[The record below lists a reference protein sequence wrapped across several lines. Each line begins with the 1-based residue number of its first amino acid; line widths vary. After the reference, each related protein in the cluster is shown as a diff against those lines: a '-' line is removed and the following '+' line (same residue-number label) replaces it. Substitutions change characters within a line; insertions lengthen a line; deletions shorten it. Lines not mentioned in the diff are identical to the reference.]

1 LKFSIYNISFNYK
14 LLPTLIFIIFFTLFI
29 KLGFWQ
35 LDRAD
40 QKKIINMAFAERQHQ
55 PPIQLNKE
63 TIQMPIKD
71 IIWHHVTL
79 SGEFL
84 NEKNIILDNQIREE
98 KAGFLIYTPFKILD
112 SNGIIL
118 INRGWHPLTNSRKDI
133 PDIPPI
139 REMQIIEGEVSQMP
153 SSGIS
158 LGKVLTEKLNDSSF
172 RIQKMDYD
180 ILKSLISKDLMSYE
194 VKLKKPIFDKT
205 YILDSGMPVPDSDKN
220 YGYAFQWFAM
230 AFTLFI
236 IFIRLG
242 VQKKS

>member
-1 LKFSIYNISFNYK
+1 LKISIYNISFNYK
-14 LLPTLIFIIFFTLFI
+14 LLPSLVFIIFFTLFI

-40 QKKIINMAFAERQHQ
+40 QKKIINMAFVERQNQ
-55 PPIQLNKE
+55 PPIPLNKE
-63 TIQMPIKD
+63 TIQMPIID
-71 IIWHHVTL
+71 IIWHHVTI

-84 NEKNIILDNQIREE
+84 NDKNIILDNQVVQE

-112 SNGIIL
+112 SNKIIL
-118 INRGWHPLTNSRKDI
+118 VNRGWYPLSNSRNDV
-133 PDIPPI
+133 PNIPPI
-139 REMQIIEGEVSQMP
+139 KGAQAIEGEINQMP

-158 LGKVLTEKLNDSSF
+158 LGKVITEKLNESSF
-172 RIQKMDYD
+172 RLQKMDYEV
-180 ILKSLISKDLMSYE
+180 LSSLIGKDLMRYV

-205 YILDSGMPVPDSDKN
+205 YVIDLGIPVPDSDKN

-236 IFIRLG
+236 IFIKLG
-242 VQKKS
+242 LKKK

>member
-1 LKFSIYNISFNYK
+1 LKISIYNISFNYK
-14 LLPTLIFIIFFTLFI
+14 LLPSLVFIIFFTLFI

-40 QKKIINMAFAERQHQ
+40 QKKIINMAFIERQNQ
-55 PPIQLNKE
+55 PAIPLNKE

-71 IIWHHVTL
+71 IIWHHVTI

-84 NEKNIILDNQIREE
+84 NDKNIILDNQVVQE

-112 SNGIIL
+112 SNKIIL
-118 INRGWHPLTNSRKDI
+118 VNRGWYPLSNSRNDV
-133 PDIPPI
+133 PNIPPI
-139 REMQIIEGEVSQMP
+139 KGAQAIEGEINQMP

-158 LGKVLTEKLNDSSF
+158 LGKVITEKLNESSF
-172 RIQKMDYD
+172 RLQKMDYEV
-180 ILKSLISKDLMSYE
+180 LSSLIGKDLMRYV

-205 YILDSGMPVPDSDKN
+205 YVIDLGIPVPDSDKN

-236 IFIRLG
+236 IFIKLG
-242 VQKKS
+242 LKKK

>member
-1 LKFSIYNISFNYK
+1 MKFSIYNISFNYK
-14 LLPTLIFIIFFTLFI
+14 LIPSLVFIIFFTLFI

-40 QKKIINMAFAERQHQ
+40 QKKIINMSFVERQNQ
-55 PPIQLNKE
+55 PPIQLNNE
-63 TIQMPIKD
+63 NIQIPIKD
-71 IIWHHVTL
+71 IIWHRV
-79 SGEFL
+79 SMKGSFL
-84 NEKNIILDNQIREE
+84 NDKNIILDNQIVEE

-112 SNGIIL
+112 SNKIIL
-118 INRGWHPLTNSRKDI
+118 INRGWYPLSNSRKDI
-133 PDIPPI
+133 PNIPPI
-139 REMQIIEGEVSQMP
+139 KDMQTIEGEISQMP

-158 LGKVLTEKLNDSSF
+158 LGKVITEKLDESSF
-172 RIQKMDYD
+172 RLQKMDYEV
-180 ILKSLISKDLMSYE
+180 LSSLISKDLMRYV

-242 VQKKS
+242 VKKK

>member
-1 LKFSIYNISFNYK
+1 LKFSIYNISLNYK
-14 LLPTLIFIIFFTLFI
+14 LIPSLVFIIFFTLFI

-40 QKKIINMAFAERQHQ
+40 QKKIINMSFVERQNQ

-71 IIWHHVTL
+71 IIWHNVTL

-84 NEKNIILDNQIREE
+84 NDKNIILDNQIREE

-112 SNGIIL
+112 SNRIIL

-133 PDIPPI
+133 PDIPNI
-139 REMQIIEGEVSQMP
+139 KEMQTIEGEISQMP

-158 LGKVLTEKLNDSSF
+158 LGKVVTEKLDESSF
-172 RIQKMDYD
+172 RLQKMDYEV
-180 ILKSLISKDLMSYE
+180 LSTLISKDLMGYE
-194 VKLKKPIFDKT
+194 VKLRKTIFDKT
-205 YILDSGMPVPDSDKN
+205 YITDEGMPVPDSDKN

-230 AFTLFI
+230 AFTIFI

-242 VQKKS
+242 VKKK

>member
-1 LKFSIYNISFNYK
+1 MKFSAYNISFNYK
-14 LLPTLIFIIFFTLFI
+14 LLPSLAFIIFFIFFI

-40 QKKIINMAFAERQHQ
+40 QKKIINMAFVERQNQ
-55 PPIQLNKE
+55 SPIQLNNE

-71 IIWHHVTL
+71 IIRHRV
-79 SGEFL
+79 SMRGESL
-84 NEKNIILDNQIREE
+84 NDKNIILDNQILQE

-112 SNGIIL
+112 SNKVIL
-118 INRGWHPLTNSRKDI
+118 INRGWYPLSNSRKDI
-133 PDIPPI
+133 PNIPPI
-139 REMQIIEGEVSQMP
+139 KEIQTIEGEISQMP

-158 LGKVLTEKLNDSSF
+158 LGKVITEKLDESSF
-172 RIQKMDYD
+172 RLQKMDYEV
-180 ILKSLISKDLMSYE
+180 LSSLISKDLMRYV
-194 VKLKKPIFDKT
+194 VKLKNPIFDKT
-205 YILDSGMPVPDSDKN
+205 YVLDSGMPVPDSDKN

-242 VQKKS
+242 VKKK

>member
-1 LKFSIYNISFNYK
+1 MTFV
-14 LLPTLIFIIFFTLFI
+14 
-29 KLGFWQ
+29 
-35 LDRAD
+35 
-40 QKKIINMAFAERQHQ
+40 ERQNQ
-55 PPIQLNKE
+55 PPIPLNKE

-71 IIWHHVTL
+71 IIWLHVSM

-84 NEKNIILDNQIREE
+84 NDKNIILDNQIVEE

-112 SNGIIL
+112 SNKIIL
-118 INRGWHPLTNSRKDI
+118 VNRGWYPLSNSRKDI
-133 PDIPPI
+133 PNIPPI
-139 REMQIIEGEVSQMP
+139 KEIQTIEGEISQMP

-158 LGKVLTEKLNDSSF
+158 LGKVITEKLDESSF
-172 RIQKMDYD
+172 RLQKMDYEV
-180 ILKSLISKDLMSYE
+180 LSSLISKDLMRYA

-205 YILDSGMPVPDSDKN
+205 YVLDSGMPVPDSDKN

-242 VQKKS
+242 VKKK

>member
-1 LKFSIYNISFNYK
+1 MKISIYNVSFNYK
-14 LLPTLIFIIFFTLFI
+14 LIPSLVFIIFFTLFI

-40 QKKIINMAFAERQHQ
+40 QKKIINMAFVERQSQ
-55 PPIQLNKE
+55 PAITLNKE
-63 TIQMPIKD
+63 TTQIPIKE
-71 IIWHHVTL
+71 IIWHQVTM

-84 NEKNIILDNQIREE
+84 NDKNIILDNQVVQE

-112 SNGIIL
+112 SNRIIL
-118 INRGWHPLTNSRKDI
+118 VNRGWYPLSNSRNDI
-133 PDIPPI
+133 PNIPPI
-139 REMQIIEGEVSQMP
+139 IGAQVIEGEINQMP

-158 LGKVLTEKLNDSSF
+158 LGKVVTEKLDESSF
-172 RIQKMDYD
+172 RLQKMDYEV
-180 ILKSLISKDLMSYE
+180 LCSLLGKDLMKYV
-194 VKLKKPIFDKT
+194 VKLKKPIFDKA
-205 YILDSGMPVPDSDKN
+205 YVLDSGIPVPDSDKN

-242 VQKKS
+242 LKKK

>member
-40 QKKIINMAFAERQHQ
+40 QKKIINMAFVERQHQ
-55 PPIQLNKE
+55 PPIELNKE

-71 IIWHHVTL
+71 IIWHHVSL

-139 REMQIIEGEVSQMP
+139 REMQIIEGEVSQ
-153 SSGIS
+153 IHL
-158 LGKVLTEKLNDSSF
+158 LGF
-172 RIQKMDYD
+172 RRWIM
-180 ILKSLISKDLMSYE
+180 
-194 VKLKKPIFDKT
+194 IF
-205 YILDSGMPVPDSDKN
+205 
-220 YGYAFQWFAM
+220 
-230 AFTLFI
+230 
-236 IFIRLG
+236 
-242 VQKKS
+242 